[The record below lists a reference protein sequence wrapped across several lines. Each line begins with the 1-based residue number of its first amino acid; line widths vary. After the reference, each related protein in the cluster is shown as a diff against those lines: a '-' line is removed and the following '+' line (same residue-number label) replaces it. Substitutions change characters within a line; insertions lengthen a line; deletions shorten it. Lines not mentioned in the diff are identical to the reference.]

1 MLATNW
7 ENRHLPLDASIC
19 ENERPV
25 IVKSLHLVLEPV
37 PFYNFNRVAVVEI
50 SRLPSRID
58 VHTMFRSLDEMAI
71 RSDTNRSNHRFF
83 THLTKLFPVSIIF
96 TLLSTISNL
105 RDNTTIDNLV
115 FCVVG
120 GTTTKFGSDLFNQV
134 AIISFFFLRS
144 WSFFM
149 AGRYYY
155 FCCSY
160 TLCLLRWE
168 TLERLLNHSV
178 HWETFIMKVVGYARR
193 HFIYSINKFFLHDVK
208 LLKRRLSALLL
219 CRIF

>member
-58 VHTMFRSLDEMAI
+58 VHTVFRSLDEMAI

-115 FCVVG
+115 FYVVRA
-120 GTTTKFGSDLFNQV
+120 TTTKFGSDLFNRV
-134 AIISFFFLRS
+134 AIISFLFFAILVVFLHGWTILLFLLFLYAMFVSLKNVGTCLKPFSTLRS
-144 WSFFM
+144 VSNESCW
-149 AGRYYY
+149 
-155 FCCSY
+155 
-160 TLCLLRWE
+160 LCA
-168 TLERLLNHSV
+168 
-178 HWETFIMKVVGYARR
+178 ETFYIRYK
-193 HFIYSINKFFLHDVK
+193 
-208 LLKRRLSALLL
+208 
-219 CRIF
+219 